1 MKHKF
6 LPILILIIL
15 VVVLVT
21 PLVHQVGEIIG
32 ISASPLIVAVG
43 LLLLAWAL
51 S

>member
-1 MKHKF
+1 MKK
-6 LPILILIIL
+6 LSVLVLIIL
-15 VVVLVT
+15 VVALVS
-21 PLVHQVGEIIG
+21 PLVKEAGDIIG